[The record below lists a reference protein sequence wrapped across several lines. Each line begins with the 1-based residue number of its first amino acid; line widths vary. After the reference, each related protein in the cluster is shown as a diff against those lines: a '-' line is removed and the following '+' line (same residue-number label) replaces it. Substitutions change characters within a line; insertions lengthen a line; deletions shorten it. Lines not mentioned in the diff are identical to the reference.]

1 MLGQHH
7 AEEIFRSH
15 IEKYGVSVELNTEL
29 VSLEQDADGVTAQ
42 IVRRDEDGKEVKE
55 SIRTPFLIGADGA
68 RGLLSFAPLMNCF
81 G

>member
-29 VSLEQDADGVTAQ
+29 VSLDQDVDGVTAHV
-42 IVRRDEDGKEVKE
+42 VRRDDDGKEVKE

-68 RGLLSFAPLMNCF
+68 KG
-81 G
+81 